1 MPEQI
6 LEVGDAVTPSGE
18 GYTKHWN
25 QEWEGVIT
33 RVFEDGMV
41 RVQWPGVEDDME
53 PQLVKP
59 TGERGRQPPRGYTVY
74 YME

>member
-1 MPEQI
+1 MTEQA
-6 LEVGDAVTPSGE
+6 LEVGDVVTVSGE

-25 QEWEGVIT
+25 QEQEGVIT

-53 PQLVKP
+53 SHLVKP